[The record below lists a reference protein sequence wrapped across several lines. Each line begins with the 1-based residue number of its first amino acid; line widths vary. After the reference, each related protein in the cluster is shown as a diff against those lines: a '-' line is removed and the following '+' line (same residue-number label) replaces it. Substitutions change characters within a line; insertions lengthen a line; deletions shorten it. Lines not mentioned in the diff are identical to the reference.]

1 MMARGGH
8 IDVALLG
15 AYQVAESGDLANGMT
30 DREDKAQWTL
40 PLGPPRFAFLC
51 STRWRGLSRLLRAC
65 TYPLTAA
72 AVVKHL
78 HESRRDRC
86 RS

>member
-30 DREDKAQWTL
+30 DREYKAQWTL

-51 STRWRGLSRLLRAC
+51 STRWRGAVAVTACVHLSL
-65 TYPLTAA
+65 
-72 AVVKHL
+72 
-78 HESRRDRC
+78 DGC
-86 RS
+86 RGREASTRISP